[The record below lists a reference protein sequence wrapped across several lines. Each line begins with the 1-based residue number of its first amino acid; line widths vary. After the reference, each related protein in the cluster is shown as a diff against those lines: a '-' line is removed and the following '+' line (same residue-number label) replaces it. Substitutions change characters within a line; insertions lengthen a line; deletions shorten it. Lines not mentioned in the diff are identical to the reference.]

1 MNIAIFASGGGSNA
15 EVIINNLSNFIS
27 NSEGCIKLILTNN
40 KNAGVLQIARNANID
55 SETVSLKDKAEN
67 EAAEIYATTL
77 QKHQIDFVVL
87 AGYLKKIP
95 LGLIKLFP
103 QKIINIHPSL
113 LPAYGGAGMYGARVH
128 EAVVAAGEKQ
138 SGITIHF
145 VDEIYDHGK
154 IIFQARCD
162 LAKDET
168 ALSLAKKVL
177 ALEHENY
184 TRVVGE
190 VLKDYHKDLKAEKDT
205 NEKLS

>member
-1 MNIAIFASGGGSNA
+1 MNIAIFASGSGSNA
-15 EVIINNLSNFIS
+15 EVIVNNLSNFIS
-27 NSEGCIKLILTNN
+27 ESEGCVKLILSNN
-40 KNAGVLQIARNANID
+40 KNAAFLQKAKISNIVT
-55 SETVSLKDKAEN
+55 ETVYLKDLAED
-67 EAAEIYATTL
+67 EAAEIYANVL
-77 QKHQIDFVVL
+77 QKYQIDFIVL

-154 IIFQARCD
+154 IIFQASCN

-184 TRVVGE
+184 TRVLAE
-190 VLKDYHKDLKAEKDT
+190 VLKGEI
-205 NEKLS
+205 

>member
-15 EVIINNLSNFIS
+15 VVIINSLYNFIS
-27 NSEGCIKLILTNN
+27 ESEGCVKLIVSNN
-40 KNAGVLQIARNANID
+40 KNAGVLQIAKDAEID
-55 SETVSLKDKAEN
+55 TEIIYLKDIAED
-67 EAAEIYATTL
+67 EAAEIYIKIL
-77 QKHQIDFVVL
+77 KKHQIDFIVL

-95 LGLIKLFP
+95 LGLIKLFQ

-154 IIFQARCD
+154 IIFQATCN

-184 TRVVGE
+184 TRVVAE
-190 VLKDYHKDLKAEKDT
+190 VLKNCH
-205 NEKLS
+205 